1 MSTIV
6 PLDVIPVPL
15 EPANPVEL
23 LPGGGAIVGLFAL
36 AFIAAIAFGVWRM
49 IVVNEASKQLGLTDE
64 QRFLAVTD
72 EQAGAAIVTGAI
84 ISTAVTGSSAGTAVT
99 DGTGDLAS
107 RLDALQAAR
116 DRGLITADEFAQTRQ
131 RMLDEA

>member
-15 EPANPVEL
+15 EPANTVEL

-72 EQAGAAIVTGAI
+72 EQAGAAIVTGSI
-84 ISTAVTGSSAGTAVT
+84 ISNAVTGSSAGTAVT